1 MRARA
6 TRGAMFAKPR
16 NPDERGRAD
25 ALLCVLDKAFPPDHA
40 FVRGMLCDAY
50 PRASGVR
57 VYCLVS
63 RGDSPQRVRRFGRSV
78 CLCLLHERRSVHRVA
93 NLFISIAVILY
104 LARRLANHRLKV
116 LVRNDPLALV
126 ASVVVRKRVARTIFQ
141 SSYPHED
148 THRHWVIRAVTRT
161 IFRCC
166 IPLTDAVLVVAPA
179 AIERIRRYS
188 SVVPTHV
195 LPLLADGT
203 TSPQAVPPLDMGIA
217 CSRLRL
223 LYLGTH
229 ATGRQL
235 EVVFGGCW
243 EAMRRGVPLEMVSV
257 GATESE
263 MRRLLAMPFVRQIVE
278 HKCVTILPRRE
289 RCQLSGLLEW
299 ATIGVSAIPPLPRY
313 REASPTKLAEYLAAG
328 VPVLASRG
336 IPLQEQ
342 WVSESGAGLLVDFT
356 EESIADGIEEFWRRR
371 DELGLM
377 RCSAVAFATEQL
389 KYESYIGV
397 LEDALGM
404 DTTGVSRANNIAPQ
418 PRAA

>member
-1 MRARA
+1 MP
-6 TRGAMFAKPR
+6 AKSR
-16 NPDERGRAD
+16 YAKQRGRAD

-63 RGDSPQRVRRFGRSV
+63 RGDSTHRVRRFGKSI
-78 CLCLLHERRSVHRVA
+78 CLCLLHERRSYYRVA
-93 NLFISIAVILY
+93 NLFIC
-104 LARRLANHRLKV
+104 LALVLFLVRRLANHRLKV

-126 ASVVVRKRVARTIFQ
+126 ASVLVRKRVARIIFQ

-148 THRHWVIRAVTRT
+148 THRYWVVRVATRA

-188 SVVPTHV
+188 SPVPTYV

-203 TSPQAVPPLDMGIA
+203 TSPPEAPPLDSGIA
-217 CSRLRL
+217 CTRLRIL
-223 LYLGTH
+223 HLGTH
-229 ATGRQL
+229 AAGRQL
-235 EVVFGGCW
+235 EVVFRGCW
-243 EAMRRGVPLEMVSV
+243 RAMRRGVPLEMVSV

-263 MRRLLAMPFVRQIVE
+263 MRRLLAMPLVREIVE
-278 HKCVTILPRRE
+278 SRCVAILPRRE
-289 RCQLSGLLEW
+289 RCQLPELLEW
-299 ATIGVSAIPPLPRY
+299 AMIGISAIPPLPRY

-336 IPLQEQ
+336 IPLQEE
-342 WVSESGAGLLVDFT
+342 WVSASGAGLLVNFT

-371 DELGLM
+371 DELELM
-377 RCSAVAFATEQL
+377 RSRAVAFATEQL
-389 KYESYIGV
+389 QYETYVGV
-397 LEDALGM
+397 LEEALGV
-404 DTTGVSRANNIAPQ
+404 DKTAASRIEAIVPQ
-418 PRAA
+418 TRAA